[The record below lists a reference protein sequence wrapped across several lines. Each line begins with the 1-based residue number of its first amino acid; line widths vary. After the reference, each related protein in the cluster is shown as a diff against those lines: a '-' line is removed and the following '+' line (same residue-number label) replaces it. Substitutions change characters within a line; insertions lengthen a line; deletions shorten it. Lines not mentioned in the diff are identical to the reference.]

1 MKKIG
6 FILTVLFLCPCVS
19 MAQTDDDFDS
29 FMNSELKS
37 FDDFIDEAN
46 KQFISFL
53 RNPWKEFK
61 SEQPVEKRIEPEPVK
76 PVEYDEKTSPK
87 DEKPVCLTI
96 EEILDLTSNEGKQKP
111 VVKIN
116 DVEDITFDEPE
127 VVAKKQNKP
136 VVVKEKPKDKPVP
149 SVGEKTK
156 DEPVTKPV
164 EAPARPVVTPV
175 KPVERPVAKP
185 SVTPTK
191 PAVKP
196 APSTP
201 LHVGGEGRSRI
212 TYLGMT
218 YYMSDGLKGRCSLS
232 GLKENDIA
240 DAYERLCKSD
250 YKTLLSDLRQVISEL
265 RLNDWGLYLLVEAVT
280 KSFCANNNDAVVM
293 QQFLF
298 NELGYKAK
306 MARKAGANQMLLF
319 VATDCSVYA
328 HPFFVKDGQKFY
340 CMSQSDPC
348 QFYMCQQ
355 DAAKARKQMGMVLKS
370 APNLSGKIT
379 SSTHTND
386 SKDVTV
392 TLGVPN
398 LLMEFYKLYP
408 QCDYRVYFTAPVN
421 SEVKTPLLESLRPCI
436 QGKGEAEAANILIN
450 FVQTGFEYATDG
462 QQFGYEK
469 PFFVEELFYYPYC
482 DCEDRSILYS
492 FLVRELLGLDVV
504 LLDYPDHIATAVRF
518 NESVNGDFVMVGG
531 QKYVVC
537 DPTYIGAPIGV
548 TMPQYKKVSANVL
561 KY

>member
-280 KSFCANNNDAVVM
+280 N
-293 QQFLF
+293 
-298 NELGYKAK
+298 
-306 MARKAGANQMLLF
+306 LF
-319 VATDCSVYA
+319 V
-328 HPFFVKDGQKFY
+328 
-340 CMSQSDPC
+340 
-348 QFYMCQQ
+348 
-355 DAAKARKQMGMVLKS
+355 
-370 APNLSGKIT
+370 
-379 SSTHTND
+379 
-386 SKDVTV
+386 
-392 TLGVPN
+392 
-398 LLMEFYKLYP
+398 
-408 QCDYRVYFTAPVN
+408 
-421 SEVKTPLLESLRPCI
+421 
-436 QGKGEAEAANILIN
+436 
-450 FVQTGFEYATDG
+450 
-462 QQFGYEK
+462 
-469 PFFVEELFYYPYC
+469 
-482 DCEDRSILYS
+482 
-492 FLVRELLGLDVV
+492 
-504 LLDYPDHIATAVRF
+504 
-518 NESVNGDFVMVGG
+518 
-531 QKYVVC
+531 
-537 DPTYIGAPIGV
+537 PTT
-548 TMPQYKKVSANVL
+548 TML
-561 KY
+561 